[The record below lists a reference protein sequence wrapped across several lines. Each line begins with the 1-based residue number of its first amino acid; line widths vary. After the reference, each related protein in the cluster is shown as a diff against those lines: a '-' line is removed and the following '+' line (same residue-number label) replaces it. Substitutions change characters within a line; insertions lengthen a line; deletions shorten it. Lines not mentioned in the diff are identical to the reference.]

1 MRVGILA
8 LQGDVE
14 EHEYAVKRAAEE
26 LGVNVGVTRVK
37 RIEHLDGLG
46 ALIIPGG
53 ESTTIGSLARRNGL
67 IDRLRDLII
76 NGLPTL
82 GTCAG
87 AIFMAKEVR
96 DSVVGETG
104 QSILGVMDI
113 AVVRNAFGRQ
123 GESFESDLEING
135 IGTVRSVFI
144 RSPAIIRA
152 WGSARPLASVMH
164 PRLGNVIT
172 AAQENNMLATAF
184 HPELTTTKIHKYLLE
199 VAMGKQ

>member
-1 MRVGILA
+1 MLA

-26 LGVNVGVTRVK
+26 LGVNVDITRVK
-37 RIEHLDGLG
+37 RVEHLNGLG
-46 ALIIPGG
+46 VLIIPGG

-123 GESFESDLEING
+123 GESFESDLEIDG
-135 IGTVRSVFI
+135 IGIVRSVFI

-152 WGSARPLASVMH
+152 WGNTRPLASVMH

-172 AAQENNMLATAF
+172 AAQENNMLTTAF